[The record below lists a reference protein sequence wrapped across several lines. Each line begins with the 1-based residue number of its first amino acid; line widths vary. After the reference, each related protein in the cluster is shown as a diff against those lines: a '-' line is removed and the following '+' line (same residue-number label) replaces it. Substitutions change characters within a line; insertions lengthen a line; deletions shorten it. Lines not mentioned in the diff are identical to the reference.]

1 MPTNVAAKRDK
12 SGPRKWVRRAEARPE
27 EILDAALEEFTE
39 KGFDAARM
47 EDIARRA
54 GLSKAGVYLYFE
66 SKEALL
72 KALIEAKIAPIAQNA
87 QLIAQAGAAD
97 PINAMK
103 LLGRAAIAR
112 FADPKVFAVPRL
124 VIGLS
129 ARFPEFAE
137 YYRTQ
142 AVEVARQALESLVAA
157 AIARGEFRDVEPHA
171 AVRALIG
178 PILFEAMW
186 THVLRGENG
195 FAAPETLIEQHF
207 DVLLRGLAKERTS

>member
-1 MPTNVAAKRDK
+1 MAKVAAASSSK
-12 SGPRKWVRRAEARPE
+12 SAPRKWTRRAEARPE

-54 GLSKAGVYLYFE
+54 GLSKGGVYLYFD

-72 KALIEAKIAPIAQNA
+72 KALIEAKIGPIAQNA

-97 PINAMK
+97 PINALK
-103 LLGRAAIAR
+103 LLARAAISR

-124 VIGLS
+124 VVGLS
-129 ARFPEFAE
+129 GRFPEFAAH
-137 YYRTQ
+137 YRTHV
-142 AVEVARQALESLVAA
+142 VEVARAALESLVAA
-157 AIARGEFRDVEPHA
+157 AIARGEFRDIEPRA
-171 AVRALIG
+171 AVRAFIG

-186 THVLRGENG
+186 THVLRGESA
-195 FAAPETLIEQHF
+195 FDTPEKLIEQHF
-207 DVLLRGLAKERTS
+207 DVVLHGLAKERTS